1 MLEARNLTKS
11 FGEVRALNGLNA
23 AIGAGEAMCLL
34 GANGAGKT
42 TTINLFLAFIE
53 PSSGSALV
61 HGEDVQRDPIG
72 SKRHLAYI
80 PEQVALY
87 PSLTGLENL
96 EFLAALAGRQDY
108 GASDLLGF
116 LARAGLD
123 EVEAFRRV
131 AEYSKGMR
139 QKVAIAAALARR
151 ASAFLLDEPLSGLDP
166 EAANE
171 FTDVLRDLRRGGAAI
186 LLATHDI
193 FRAMEIGTTIGI
205 MKSGEL
211 VEQLDPGSVDPAE
224 LEKIYLDHMRGG
236 AAGSPAA
243 AGGSR

>member
-1 MLEARNLTKS
+1 MLEARQLTKS
-11 FGEVRALNGLNA
+11 FGEVRALHSLNVR
-23 AIGAGEAMCLL
+23 ISAGEAMCLL

-42 TTINLFLAFIE
+42 TAINLFLAFIE

-61 HGEDVQRDPIG
+61 NGQDVQSDPIG

-96 EFLAALAGRQDY
+96 EFLAELSGRRDY
-108 GASDLLGF
+108 GTDDLLRF
-116 LARAGLD
+116 LERAGLD
-123 EVEAFRRV
+123 SLAAFRRV

-171 FTDVLRDLRRGGAAI
+171 FTSVLADLRRGGAAI

-193 FRAMEIGTTIGI
+193 FRAMELGTTIGI

-211 VEQLDPGSVDPAE
+211 VEQLDPGSVTGAE

-236 AAGSPAA
+236 VSGASGGPA
-243 AGGSR
+243 

>member
-1 MLEARNLTKS
+1 MLEARDLTKS
-11 FGEVRALNGLNA
+11 FGDVRALSALNVR
-23 AIGAGEAMCLL
+23 IGAGEALCLL

-42 TTINLFLAFIE
+42 TTINLFLAFLE
-53 PSSGSALV
+53 PTSGSALV
-61 HGEDVQRDPIG
+61 NGQDVQRDPIG

-96 EFLAALAGRQDY
+96 EFLAELSGHREY
-108 GASDLLGF
+108 GADDLLRF
-116 LARAGLD
+116 LERAGLD
-123 EVEAFRRV
+123 ALAALRRV

-151 ASAFLLDEPLSGLDP
+151 AGAFLLDEPLSGLDP
-166 EAANE
+166 KAANE
-171 FTDVLRDLRRGGAAI
+171 FTEVLGGLRSDGAAI

-193 FRAMEIGTTIGI
+193 FRARELGTTIGI

-211 VEQLDPGSVDPAE
+211 VEQLDPASVTAAE
-224 LEKIYLDHMRGG
+224 LEKIYLAHMRGV
-236 AAGSPAA
+236 ST
-243 AGGSR
+243 AGGST

>member
-1 MLEARNLTKS
+1 MLEARKLTKS
-11 FGEVRALNGLNA
+11 FGDVRALQSLNVR
-23 AIGAGEAMCLL
+23 IGAGEALCLL

-42 TTINLFLAFIE
+42 TTINLFLAFLE
-53 PSSGSALV
+53 PTSGSALV
-61 HGEDVQRDPIG
+61 NGQDVQRDPIG

-96 EFLAALAGRQDY
+96 EFLAELSGHRDY
-108 GASDLLGF
+108 GADDLFRF
-116 LARAGLD
+116 LERAGLD
-123 EVEAFRRV
+123 SVAAFRRV

-166 EAANE
+166 KAANE
-171 FTDVLRDLRRGGAAI
+171 FTEVLGGLRSDGAAV

-193 FRAMEIGTTIGI
+193 FRARELGTTIGI
-205 MKSGEL
+205 MRSGEL
-211 VEQLDPGSVDPAE
+211 VDQLDPASVTAAE
-224 LEKIYLDHMRGG
+224 LEKIYLAHMRGVSG
-236 AAGSPAA
+236 
-243 AGGSR
+243 AGGST

>member
-1 MLEARNLTKS
+1 MLEARDLTKF
-11 FGEVRALNGLNA
+11 FGEVRALNALSVR
-23 AIGAGEAMCLL
+23 IGAGESLCLL

-42 TTINLFLAFIE
+42 TTINLFLAFVK
-53 PSSGSALV
+53 PTSGSALV
-61 HGEDVQRDPIG
+61 NGHDIQLDPIG

-96 EFLAALAGRQDY
+96 EFLAELSGHRDHRTD
-108 GASDLLGF
+108 DLLGF
-116 LARAGLD
+116 LERAGLD
-123 EVEAFRRV
+123 APAALRRV
-131 AEYSKGMR
+131 AGYSKGMR

-166 EAANE
+166 AAANE
-171 FTDVLRDLRRGGAAI
+171 FTEVLADLRRDGAAI

-193 FRAMEIGTTIGI
+193 FRAMELGTTIGI

-211 VEQLDPGSVDPAE
+211 VERLDPGSVTGAE
-224 LEKIYLDHMRGG
+224 LEKIYLESMRGG
-236 AAGSPAA
+236 AAG
-243 AGGSR
+243 AGGGPA

>member
-1 MLEARNLTKS
+1 MLEARELTKS
-11 FGEVRALNGLNA
+11 FGDVRALQSLNVR
-23 AIGAGEAMCLL
+23 IGAGESLCLL

-42 TTINLFLAFIE
+42 TTINLFLAFVE
-53 PSSGSALV
+53 PTSGSALV
-61 HGEDVQRDPIG
+61 NGHDVQRDPIG

-96 EFLAALAGRQDY
+96 EFLAELSGHRDY
-108 GASDLLGF
+108 GADDLLGF
-116 LARAGLD
+116 LERAGLD
-123 EVEAFRRV
+123 SVAAFRRV

-166 EAANE
+166 KAANE
-171 FTDVLRDLRRGGAAI
+171 FTEVLGGLRSDGAAI

-193 FRAMEIGTTIGI
+193 FRARELGTTIGI
-205 MKSGEL
+205 MRSGEL
-211 VEQLDPGSVDPAE
+211 VEQLDPASVTAAE
-224 LEKIYLDHMRGG
+224 LEKIYLAHMRGVSG
-236 AAGSPAA
+236 P
-243 AGGSR
+243 GGST

>member
-1 MLEARNLTKS
+1 MLEARKLTKS
-11 FGEVRALNGLNA
+11 FGEVRALHSLDVS
-23 AIGAGEAMCLL
+23 IGAGESMCLL

-53 PSSGSALV
+53 PTSGSAWV
-61 HGEDVQRDPIG
+61 NGHDVQTDPIG
-72 SKRHLAYI
+72 SKQHLAYI

-96 EFLAALAGRQDY
+96 EFLAELSGHRDY
-108 GASDLLGF
+108 GTDDLLQF
-116 LARAGLD
+116 LERAGLD
-123 EVEAFRRV
+123 ALAAFRRV
-131 AEYSKGMR
+131 SGYSKGMR

-166 EAANE
+166 EAAND
-171 FTDVLRDLRRGGAAI
+171 FTGVLADLRRDGAAI

-193 FRAMEIGTTIGI
+193 FRAMELGTTIGI

-211 VEQLDPGSVDPAE
+211 VDQLDPGSVTGAE

-236 AAGSPAA
+236 VSGA
-243 AGGSR
+243 AGGPA

>member
-1 MLEARNLTKS
+1 MLEARALTKS
-11 FGEVRALNGLNA
+11 FGDVRALQSLNVS
-23 AIGAGEAMCLL
+23 IGAGEALCLL

-42 TTINLFLAFIE
+42 TAINLFLAFIE
-53 PSSGSALV
+53 PTSGSAWV
-61 HGEDVQRDPIG
+61 NGHDVQRDPIG
-72 SKRHLAYI
+72 SKQYLAYI

-96 EFLAALAGRQDY
+96 EFLAELSGHRDY
-108 GASDLLGF
+108 RTDELLRF
-116 LARAGLD
+116 LERAGLD
-123 EVEAFRRV
+123 AVAALRRV
-131 AEYSKGMR
+131 AGYSKGMR

-171 FTDVLRDLRRGGAAI
+171 FTSVLADLRRDGAAI

-193 FRAMEIGTTIGI
+193 FRAMELGTTIGI

-211 VEQLDPGSVDPAE
+211 VERLDPASVTGAE
-224 LEKIYLDHMRGG
+224 LEKIYLESMRGG
-236 AAGSPAA
+236 AAGGGGGPA
-243 AGGSR
+243 

>member
-1 MLEARNLTKS
+1 MLEARDLTKF
-11 FGEVRALNGLNA
+11 FGEVRALNALSVR
-23 AIGAGEAMCLL
+23 IGAGESLCLL

-42 TTINLFLAFIE
+42 TTINLFLAFVE
-53 PSSGSALV
+53 PTSGSALV
-61 HGEDVQRDPIG
+61 NGHDVQLDPIG

-96 EFLAALAGRQDY
+96 EFLAELSGHRDHRTD
-108 GASDLLGF
+108 DLLGF
-116 LARAGLD
+116 LERAGLD
-123 EVEAFRRV
+123 APAALRRV
-131 AEYSKGMR
+131 AGYSKGMR

-166 EAANE
+166 AAANE
-171 FTDVLRDLRRGGAAI
+171 FTEVLADLRRDGAAI

-193 FRAMEIGTTIGI
+193 FRAMELGTTIGI

-211 VEQLDPGSVDPAE
+211 VERLDPGSVTGAE
-224 LEKIYLDHMRGG
+224 LEKIYLESMRGG
-236 AAGSPAA
+236 AAG
-243 AGGSR
+243 AGGCPA